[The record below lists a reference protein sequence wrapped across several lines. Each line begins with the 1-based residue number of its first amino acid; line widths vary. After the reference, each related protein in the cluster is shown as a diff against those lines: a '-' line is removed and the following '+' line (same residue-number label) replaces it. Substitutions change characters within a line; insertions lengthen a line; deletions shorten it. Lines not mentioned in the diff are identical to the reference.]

1 MCGHSSCADC
11 TESAQETRPNL
22 ELADIVRAYRSTYEQ
37 QHTLSPT
44 ECAVL
49 NAVER
54 CRTAAL
60 GGHVNA
66 CLRCGFV
73 SEPSYNSCHNRHC
86 PKCPAVAQAK
96 WIARRLE
103 RVLPTHYFHVVFTLP
118 AQLRGLA
125 RANPQ
130 VVYDLLFRC
139 ASETLLELGQD
150 PTRLGGELGVTLV
163 LHTWT
168 QKLDFHP
175 HVHGIVTGGA
185 LSPDGSRWQ
194 STRPD
199 FLFPVHVMGR
209 LFRGKLLDAL
219 RRAQL
224 RGKLR
229 VHDTA
234 RFAALLAGLYR
245 EDWCVYCKRPF
256 GGADQV
262 IQYLGQYT
270 HRVAISNHR
279 LVAMDEQ
286 GVTFR
291 TKTGELVTLD
301 GVTFLDRWLRHLL
314 PPRFRKI
321 RHYGLL
327 SPRHATSRLEL
338 ARQLLPP
345 TTESAVPTG
354 IGAENSSTSNLRTAK
369 WREVIRSLTGIDLD
383 ACPRCGA
390 HELER
395 RPLLRTL
402 TSPRAPPK
410 AA

>member
-1 MCGHSSCADC
+1 MPC
-11 TESAQETRPNL
+11 L

-37 QHTLSPT
+37 QHTLTPT
-44 ECAVL
+44 EGAVL
-49 NAVER
+49 DAVER

-60 GGHVNA
+60 GGHVNV

-73 SEPSYNSCHNRHC
+73 SEPSYNSCHDRHC

-96 WIARRLE
+96 WIAGRLE

-125 RANPQ
+125 RANPK

-168 QKLDFHP
+168 QKLDLHP

-185 LSPDGSRWQ
+185 LSPDGSRWLH
-194 STRPD
+194 TRPG
-199 FLFPVHVMGR
+199 FLFPVHVMGK

-219 RRAQL
+219 RRAQH
-224 RGKLR
+224 RSQLR
-229 VHDTA
+229 VNDAA

-245 EDWCVYCKRPF
+245 KKWCVYAKRPF
-256 GGADQV
+256 GGAEQV

-279 LVAMDEQ
+279 LVALDER

-301 GVTFLDRWLRHLL
+301 GVTFLDRWLEHIL

-338 ARQLLPP
+338 ARQLFPP
-345 TTESAVPTG
+345 APQSAVPTG
-354 IGAENSSTSNLRTAK
+354 IGPEPSFTGNLRTAK
-369 WREVIRSLTGIDLD
+369 WREVIRLLTGIDLD
-383 ACPRCGA
+383 ACPSCGA
-390 HELER
+390 HQLER
-395 RPLLRTL
+395 RPLPRTL
-402 TSPRAPPK
+402 TTARAPPR

>member
-1 MCGHSSCADC
+1 MCEHGPCAGS
-11 TESAQETRPNL
+11 TGPAQGSRPSL
-22 ELADIVRAYRSTYEQ
+22 ELADIIRAYRSAYEQ
-37 QHTLSPT
+37 QRTLTPT
-44 ECAVL
+44 ERAVL
-49 NAVER
+49 DAVEH

-60 GGHVNA
+60 GGHVNV
-66 CLRCGFV
+66 CPRCGFV
-73 SEPSYNSCHNRHC
+73 SDPSFNSCHNRHC

-96 WIARRLE
+96 WIAGRLE

-125 RANPQ
+125 RANPK

-150 PTRLGGELGVTLV
+150 PKRFGGELGVTLV

-185 LSPDGSRWQ
+185 LSPDGNRWR
-194 STRPD
+194 STRPG
-199 FLFPVHVMGR
+199 FLFPVHVMGK

-219 RRAQL
+219 RRAQ
-224 RGKLR
+224 RSGKLR
-229 VHDTA
+229 VRDAA

-245 EDWCVYCKRPF
+245 KRWCVYCKRPF
-256 GGADQV
+256 GGAEQV

-279 LVAMDEQ
+279 LVAMNEQ

-301 GVTFLDRWLRHLL
+301 GVAFLDRWLGHIL

-345 TTESAVPTG
+345 STKSAAPTG
-354 IGAENSSTSNLRTAK
+354 IRPQDSSARNLRTAK
-369 WREVIRSLTGIDLD
+369 WREVIRILTGIDLD
-383 ACPRCGA
+383 ACPCCGA

-395 RPLLRTL
+395 RTLPRTL